1 MNIALWVLQV
11 LLGVFFVWHMSTLLR
26 ASAER
31 TPAQMQWMLEMP
43 RGLRLFA
50 AVAEGLA
57 GVALILP
64 PLVRP
69 LAWLTPLAASGLVLL
84 MAGAIVFHL
93 PRREYPNIGLNA
105 VLGVL
110 AAVIAVARFGS
121 YHF

>member
-1 MNIALWVLQV
+1 MNIVLWILQIAL
-11 LLGVFFVWHMSTLLR
+11 GAFFVFHMTLLLR

-31 TPAQMQWMLEMP
+31 TEPRLRWMVELP
-43 RGLRLFA
+43 RALRLFA

-57 GVALILP
+57 GVALILA
-64 PLVRP
+64 PLVHP
-69 LAWLTPLAASGLVLL
+69 VAWLAPLAAAGLVLL

-93 PRREYPNIGLNA
+93 PRREYSNIGLNA

-110 AAVIAVARFGS
+110 AAVIAVGRFGP